1 MGNIKQIIVPVD
13 FQRHT
18 DDIAAFAIS
27 IAKSLDAKLTFV
39 HVVEHFAEAAGYA
52 DTYPTSF
59 MEIDEELYGYA
70 KKKMAAMLEQNKSA
84 CPGCT
89 GAVLRG
95 EAADSIVAY
104 CKAQE
109 ADLVIIGTHGAQ
121 GIEKILLGSVA
132 ERVLKRAPCP
142 ILIFNP
148 YKGDR
153 GYQIDA
159 PINEAVQPL

>member
-1 MGNIKQIIVPVD
+1 MQNIRQIIVPVD

-18 DDIAAFAIS
+18 DDIAEFAIT
-27 IAKSLDAKLTFV
+27 IAKSLDAKPTFV

-52 DTYPTSF
+52 DVYPTSF
-59 MEIDEELYGYA
+59 IEIDDALYGYA
-70 KKKMAAMLEQNKSA
+70 QKKMAAMLEQYKTA
-84 CPGCT
+84 CPGCA
-89 GAVLRG
+89 GVVLRG
-95 EAADSIVAY
+95 DAAGSIVAY
-104 CKAQE
+104 VKEQQ
-109 ADLVIIGTHGAQ
+109 ADLVIIGTHGSQ

-132 ERVLKRAPCP
+132 ERVLKRASCP

-159 PINEAVQPL
+159 PILETVQPL

>member
-1 MGNIKQIIVPVD
+1 MQNIKRIIVPVD

-18 DDIAAFAIS
+18 DDITEFAIN
-27 IAKSLDAKLTFV
+27 IAKSLDAKPTFV
-39 HVVEHFAEAAGYA
+39 HVVEHFIEAAGYA
-52 DTYPTSF
+52 DPYPSSF
-59 MEIDEELYGYA
+59 IEIENELYGYA
-70 KKKMAAMLEQNKSA
+70 QKTMTALLEQNKDA
-84 CPGCT
+84 CPGCA
-89 GAVLRG
+89 GVVLRG
-95 EAADSIVAY
+95 DAAESIVAY

-132 ERVLKRAPCP
+132 ERVLKRSPCP

-159 PINEAVQPL
+159 SINEAVQPL

>member
-1 MGNIKQIIVPVD
+1 MQNIKRIIVPVD

-18 DDIAAFAIS
+18 DDIVEFAIN
-27 IAKSLDAKLTFV
+27 IAKSLDAKPTFV
-39 HVVEHFAEAAGYA
+39 HVVVQLAEAAGYA

-59 MEIDEELYGYA
+59 IEIEEQLYGYA
-70 KKKMAAMLEQNKSA
+70 QNKMTALLEQNKTA

-95 EAADSIVAY
+95 ETAESLVAY
-104 CKAQE
+104 IKEQN
-109 ADLVIIGTHGAQ
+109 ADLVIIGTHGAK

-132 ERVLKRAPCP
+132 ERVLKRACCP

-153 GYQIDA
+153 GYQIDT

>member
-1 MGNIKQIIVPVD
+1 MQNIKRIIVPVD

-18 DDIAAFAIS
+18 DDIAEFAIN
-27 IAKSLDAKLTFV
+27 IAKSLDAKPTFV

-52 DTYPTSF
+52 DSYPTSF
-59 MEIDEELYGYA
+59 IEIDNQLYGYA
-70 KKKMAAMLEQNKSA
+70 QKKMAALLEQNKNA
-84 CPGCT
+84 CPGCA

-95 EAADSIVAY
+95 DAAGSIVAY
-104 CKAQE
+104 IKEQK
-109 ADLVIIGTHGAQ
+109 ADLVIIGTHGSQ

-132 ERVLKRAPCP
+132 ERVLKRASCP

-153 GYQIDA
+153 GYQIDT
-159 PINEAVQPL
+159 PFNEAVQPL